1 MSRVEGSM
9 SRVEGTI
16 KGNFFL
22 NMLLLNSSSSDHRIV
37 FLLFQFQED
46 GRDKENKVLGSK
58 CKGGGESKC
67 SENNKP
73 LTVLAWVDG

>member
-46 GRDKENKVLGSK
+46 GEIKKIKCLGVRVTL
-58 CKGGGESKC
+58 GVRVRVRVGGE
-67 SENNKP
+67 
-73 LTVLAWVDG
+73 